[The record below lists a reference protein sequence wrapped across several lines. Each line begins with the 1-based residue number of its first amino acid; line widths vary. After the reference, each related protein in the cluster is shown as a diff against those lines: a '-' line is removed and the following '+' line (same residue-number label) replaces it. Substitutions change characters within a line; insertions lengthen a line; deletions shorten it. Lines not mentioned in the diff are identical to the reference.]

1 MLGCRGLAAQGLMVL
16 ALTSGRPAQIK
27 PLCYMCFC
35 LSLCVKC
42 IFVCRC
48 VACLYCFLIVC
59 HVSWQRK
66 TYTHVSCCGLCAC
79 KSYCLLFIVCHST
92 GVFNFDCQSCVMIL
106 VSGVCVFICHDTRP
120 KQDETLD
127 LIFFDFAI

>member
-48 VACLYCFLIVC
+48 LACLYCFLIVC
-59 HVSWQRK
+59 HVSWQAG
-66 TYTHVSCCGLCAC
+66 SAGGGGGLVLWQDSEEWPQAP
-79 KSYCLLFIVCHST
+79 
-92 GVFNFDCQSCVMIL
+92 GG
-106 VSGVCVFICHDTRP
+106 SGNVEI
-120 KQDETLD
+120 E
-127 LIFFDFAI
+127 I